1 MSVVGPQAVTCTA
14 AGTIRAKQCALVG
27 LNWYSVCSCSA
38 TQLCTAVSD
47 LHDKVVSH
55 STTQL
60 NCKRLRLGR
69 QAQAWL
75 SRDTCTGIAE
85 HLSCC
90 RTLQHSVAASI
101 APLRPQPSTMNHFQ
115 VVISRTQTDT
125 CHPCFRVI
133 VTPGIHSGEHTRK
146 HDIQP
151 AAFFVGVARLHPSS
165 QRLLGLWLE
174 QANHPSNPSHP

>member
-1 MSVVGPQAVTCTA
+1 MSVVGQQAVTCTA
-14 AGTIRAKQCALVG
+14 AGTSRAKQCALVG

-55 STTQL
+55 STTASGSGL
-60 NCKRLRLGR
+60 A

-85 HLSCC
+85 PLSRC

-125 CHPCFRVI
+125 WHPCFRVI
-133 VTPGIHSGEHTRK
+133 VTPGIHSGEHTRQ

-151 AAFFVGVARLHPSS
+151 AAF
-165 QRLLGLWLE
+165 
-174 QANHPSNPSHP
+174 